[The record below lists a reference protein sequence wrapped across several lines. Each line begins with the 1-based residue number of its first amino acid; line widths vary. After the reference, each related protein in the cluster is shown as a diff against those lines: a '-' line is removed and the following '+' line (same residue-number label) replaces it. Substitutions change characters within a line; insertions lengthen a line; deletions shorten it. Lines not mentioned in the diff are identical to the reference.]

1 MSYKLSVQE
10 QNEFSYEFL
19 DENLKLIEK
28 NFTDR
33 TSKYFIGKTIYVLLP
48 GIYQA
53 NYFVKTTVSDIKSV
67 LGEIDINWLD
77 ILNGYSN
84 LNLFCLREPRKR
96 EFAGDVKFTPRN
108 SLSFSSYGFCFDKN
122 GDAEVCV
129 TNKSIPILQNE
140 KFLIES
146 CDNAFNTNEE
156 DVDYDEIMR
165 NSIINLIQD
174 DRFSN
179 VKKNQ
184 RCNPNKAV
192 ENEIK
197 QKIQEMLCIYYDI
210 ENSWGITYVWKGIL
224 FIIPL
229 KREYF
234 KDILKNRDKEGGRR
248 RVLPTIVKSHTRKGR
263 YNVDSHL
270 RTCSG
275 VKIDNREFGFLVGAE
290 DYEKIFPK
298 TEKSKKRAMRMIENS
313 DVEGKF
319 LILRK

>member
-10 QNEFSYEFL
+10 QKKFSYEFL

-28 NFTDR
+28 NFTDS
-33 TSKYFIGKTIYVLLP
+33 TSKYFTGKTIYVLLP
-48 GIYQA
+48 GIYET

-67 LGEIDINWLD
+67 EGKIDINWLCM
-77 ILNGYSN
+77 LNDYSN
-84 LNLFCLREPRKR
+84 LQLFCLKEPRKR

-140 KFLIES
+140 KFLIEA

-165 NSIINLIQD
+165 DSIINLIQD

-197 QKIQEMLCIYYDI
+197 QKIQEMLCTYYDI

-234 KDILKNRDKEGGRR
+234 KDILKDRDKEGGRR
-248 RVLPTIVKSHTRKGR
+248 RVLPTIVKSHTRNGGH
-263 YNVDSHL
+263 NVDSHL
-270 RTCSG
+270 RSCNG
-275 VKIDNREFGFLVGAE
+275 VKIDNREFGFLIGAE

-298 TEKSKKRAMRMIENS
+298 TEKSRKRAMRMIKNS

-319 LILRK
+319 IIQRK